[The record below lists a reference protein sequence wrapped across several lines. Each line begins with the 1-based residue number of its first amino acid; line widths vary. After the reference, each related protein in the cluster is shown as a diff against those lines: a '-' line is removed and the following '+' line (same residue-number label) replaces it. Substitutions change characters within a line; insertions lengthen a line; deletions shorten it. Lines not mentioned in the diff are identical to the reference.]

1 LIPLSPTASS
11 APKDVAKV
19 VYVTGA
25 PAAGKSSTVN
35 LLVEQM
41 PDILRWEY
49 GARLTELLQARSA
62 GIASQQDL
70 RERSAQVVTP
80 ADIKAL
86 DDSLLRFV
94 EENRGRR
101 PVIIDS
107 HPVTSE
113 EYGYRIT
120 AFSLAQIQRL
130 APDEIWVFVA
140 NPSETRRRI
149 ENDAGGRPLVSDEE
163 ARLHTALQAS
173 VAATY
178 GILSGTVVYLFDT
191 AVSRETLIAQLRKRL
206 T

>member
-1 LIPLSPTASS
+1 LFEGALRNVGKI
-11 APKDVAKV
+11 

-25 PAAGKSSTVN
+25 PAAGKSSTVR
-35 LLVEQM
+35 LLAEQM
-41 PDILRWEY
+41 PDVLVWEY
-49 GARLTELLQARSA
+49 GARLTEFLQARSA
-62 GIASQQDL
+62 GVASQQDL
-70 RERSAQVVTP
+70 REQSAQVATP
-80 ADIKAL
+80 ADINAL

-94 EENRGRR
+94 EENRGGRT
-101 PVIIDS
+101 VIIDS
-107 HPVTSE
+107 HPVTKE

-140 NPSETRRRI
+140 SPSETRRRI

-178 GILSGTVVYLFDT
+178 GILSRAVVYVFDT
-191 AVSRETLIAQLRKRL
+191 AVSPETLTAQLRKRL

>member
-1 LIPLSPTASS
+1 LFEGALRNVGKI
-11 APKDVAKV
+11 

-25 PAAGKSSTVN
+25 PAAGKSSTVR
-35 LLVEQM
+35 LLAEQM
-41 PDILRWEY
+41 PDVLVWEY
-49 GARLTELLQARSA
+49 GARLTEFLQARSA
-62 GIASQQDL
+62 GVASQQDL
-70 RERSAQVVTP
+70 REQSDQVATP
-80 ADIKAL
+80 ADINAL

-94 EENRGRR
+94 EENRGGRT
-101 PVIIDS
+101 VIIDS
-107 HPVTSE
+107 HPVTKE

-140 NPSETRRRI
+140 SPSETRRI

-178 GILSGTVVYLFDT
+178 GILSRAVVYVFDT
-191 AVSRETLIAQLRKRL
+191 AVSPETLTAQLRKRL